1 MKNIGFV
8 GAGNMGGALIS
19 GLLKDKQNYTVFVFD
34 VNEKIV
40 NKHADNGAIPVESI
54 GKLADKCE
62 YIIVAVKPNI
72 YDKVLDELASADY
85 NKTVITIAPGISI
98 EHVKEKLNNKCKV
111 VRTMPNTPALIS
123 MGVTLIAK
131 ESGDELDEVAKIFKA
146 VGEVYY
152 IPEKMMNAGVALSGS
167 SPAYVYAF
175 INALADGAAL
185 QGIPKKSALEIAA
198 NTVIGSALMVLRTGK
213 HPMELLDN
221 VCSPGGTTIEA
232 VNVLKENNFEITV
245 IKAMNACTDKSNKMS
260 KGM

>member
-1 MKNIGFV
+1 MKNVGFI

-19 GLLKDKQNYTVFVFD
+19 GLLKDKQNYTVFFYD
-34 VNEKIV
+34 VNEKTV
-40 NKHADNGAIPVESI
+40 NKYADAGAVPVGAIKE
-54 GKLADKCE
+54 LAKRCK
-62 YIIVAVKPNI
+62 YIIIAVKPNI
-72 YDKVLDELASADY
+72 YDKVLDELSNAEF
-85 NKTVITIAPGISI
+85 NETVVSIAPGISI
-98 EHVKEKLNNKCKV
+98 EYIKTKLGNKAKV

-131 ESGDELDEVAKIFKA
+131 ESGEEIDEVAKIFKA

-198 NTVIGSALMVLRTGK
+198 NTVIGSALMVLKAGK

-232 VNVLKENNFEITV
+232 VNVLKDNNFESTV
-245 IKAMNACTDKSNKMS
+245 IKAMNACVEKSNKMS
-260 KGM
+260 K

>member
-1 MKNIGFV
+1 MKNVGFI

-19 GLLKDKQNYTVFVFD
+19 GLLKDKQNYTVFVYD

-40 NKHADNGAIPVESI
+40 NKYADNGAIPVGSI
-54 GKLADKCE
+54 EGLAKKCQ
-62 YIIVAVKPNI
+62 YVIVAVKPNI
-72 YDKVLDELASADY
+72 YDKILDELSYAHYDE
-85 NKTVITIAPGISI
+85 TVITIAPGISI
-98 EHVKEKLNNKCKV
+98 EHVKGKLGNKAKV

-131 ESGDELDEVAKIFKA
+131 ESGEEIDEVAKIFKA

-175 INALADGAAL
+175 INALADGATL

-198 NTVIGSALMVLRTGK
+198 NTVIGSALMVLKAGK

-232 VNVLKENNFEITV
+232 VNVLKDNNFESTV
-245 IKAMNACTDKSNKMS
+245 IKAMNACVEKSSKMS
-260 KGM
+260 K

>member
-1 MKNIGFV
+1 MVNVGFI

-19 GLLKDKQNYTVFVFD
+19 GLLKDKQTYTVFVYD
-34 VNEKIV
+34 LNEKLV
-40 NKHADNGAIPVESI
+40 NKYADNGAIPTASI
-54 GKLADKCE
+54 EDVAKKCQ
-62 YIIVAVKPNI
+62 YIIIAVKPNV
-72 YDKVLDELASADY
+72 YDKILDELASTHYDE
-85 NKTVITIAPGISI
+85 TVITIAPGISI
-98 EHVKEKLNNKCKV
+98 EYIKSKLGNKVKV
-111 VRTMPNTPALIS
+111 VRTMPNTPALVS

-131 ESGDELDEVAKIFKA
+131 ESGDTIEEVAKIFKA

-167 SPAYVYAF
+167 SPAYVYSF

-198 NTVIGSALMVLRTGK
+198 NTVIGSALMVLKAGK

-232 VNVLKENNFEITV
+232 VNVLKENNFESTI
-245 IKAMNACTDKSNKMS
+245 IKAMNACVDKSNKMT
-260 KGM
+260 K

>member
-1 MKNIGFV
+1 MKKVGFI

-19 GLLKDKQNYTVFVFD
+19 GLLKDRQSYTVFVYD
-34 VNEKIV
+34 INEKLV
-40 NKHADNGAIPVESI
+40 NKYADNGAIPVSSI
-54 GKLADKCE
+54 SDLAKKCE
-62 YIIVAVKPNI
+62 YVVVAVKPNI
-72 YDKVLDELASADY
+72 YDKVLSELAAANY
-85 NKTVITIAPGISI
+85 NETVITIAPGISI
-98 EHVKEKLNNKCKV
+98 EYVKTKLSNKAKI

-131 ESGDELDEVAKIFKA
+131 ESGEEADEVAKIFKA

-152 IPEKMMNAGVALSGS
+152 VPEKMMNAGVALSGS
-167 SPAYVYAF
+167 SPAYVYSF

-198 NTVIGSALMVLRTGK
+198 NTVIGSALMVLKAGK

-232 VNVLKENNFEITV
+232 VNVLKDNNFESTV
-245 IKAMNACTDKSNKMS
+245 IKAMNACVEKSNKMS
-260 KGM
+260 K